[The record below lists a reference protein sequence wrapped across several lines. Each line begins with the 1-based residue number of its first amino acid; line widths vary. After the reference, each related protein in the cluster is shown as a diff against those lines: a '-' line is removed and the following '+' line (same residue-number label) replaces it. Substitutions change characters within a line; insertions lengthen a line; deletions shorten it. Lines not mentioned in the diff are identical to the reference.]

1 MNEEPKQEELNQGPN
16 ERLTEFLFIE
26 ACASPTGTG
35 RNLLIVTTAI
45 TNAKKWS
52 TGRMSSIQYGGTGW
66 KVPPCTCSMYM
77 SVVFSILALELPKND
92 VTGCY
97 RRGNACAAL
106 IPGDSH
112 QMQSLAMPRRVET
125 VLQVPP
131 PAALVVE
138 PETTYTPLEM
148 EMGMG
153 GQSGAVEK
161 ATRAHRRRAV
171 PFGSREREYSTV
183 EREKRRTHA
192 SLYCRYLPD
201 VLIYAVRET
210 ATRSFEGDR

>member
-1 MNEEPKQEELNQGPN
+1 VLKELVAQLEARTWAIREEMRVQVAARRNTALAWLVEE
-16 ERLTEFLFIE
+16 
-26 ACASPTGTG
+26 
-35 RNLLIVTTAI
+35 
-45 TNAKKWS
+45 
-52 TGRMSSIQYGGTGW
+52 
-66 KVPPCTCSMYM
+66 
-77 SVVFSILALELPKND
+77 
-92 VTGCY
+92 
-97 RRGNACAAL
+97 
-106 IPGDSH
+106 
-112 QMQSLAMPRRVET
+112 SLAMPRRVET

-131 PAALVVE
+131 PASLVVE
-138 PETTYTPLEM
+138 PRTTYTPM
-148 EMGMG
+148 GMGMGMG